1 MGSELIQFRL
11 SGAELEALKA
21 IAQQKGES
29 PNLVAQHLIKEILAA
44 STELS
49 TPPSI
54 PSLEERFEQI
64 VESKLSSQNH
74 ILICLQE
81 RIQEVEKQLG
91 EFVA

>member
-1 MGSELIQFRL
+1 MASELIQFRL

-21 IAQQKGES
+21 IAQEGES
-29 PNLVAQHLIKEILAA
+29 LNLLAQRLLKEILAA

-49 TPPSI
+49 TAPYI

-64 VESKLSSQNH
+64 VEAKISDQND
-74 ILICLQE
+74 ILIRLQE

>member
-1 MGSELIQFRL
+1 MASELIQFRL
-11 SGAELEALKA
+11 SGAQLEALKA
-21 IAQQKGES
+21 IAQQEGKS
-29 PNLVAQHLIKEILAA
+29 PNLIAQHLLKEILAA

-74 ILICLQE
+74 ILICLQK

>member
-1 MGSELIQFRL
+1 M
-11 SGAELEALKA
+11 A
-21 IAQQKGES
+21 AQW
-29 PNLVAQHLIKEILAA
+29 LLKEILAA

-64 VESKLSSQNH
+64 VEAKLSDQNQLLSH
-74 ILICLQE
+74 LQQ

-91 EFVA
+91 EFAA